1 MNHVSGLITAAH
13 GTPLAFADDNTTFG
27 PGLVAF
33 LIIAAMGLALWG
45 LLKSMGKQL
54 GRAKQHFEAEDAAFA
69 AAAVPAADGVP
80 APTAAPEAKAG
91 EGQS

>member
-1 MNHVSGLITAAH
+1 MNQVSGLITAAH

-33 LIIAAMGLALWG
+33 LIIVAMGLALWG

-54 GRAKQHFEAEDAAFA
+54 RRAKEHFDAEEATFA
-69 AAAVPAADGVP
+69 AAAVPVADGVP
-80 APTAAPEAKAG
+80 GQAG
-91 EGQS
+91 ASQGDEG